1 MGGWVG
7 AQNQILGNETFYKS
21 LRNEAFR
28 NMELENFHISRT
40 AVSRVFSR
48 EVSTILRD
56 IHAIADQPAIEEH
69 QCHISR

>member
-28 NMELENFHISRT
+28 NMELENFHIGRT

-48 EVSTILRD
+48 EVGGSKYDIERHPRD
-56 IHAIADQPAIEEH
+56 
-69 QCHISR
+69 S